1 LETTS
6 LTVYEGTDLSKHLP
20 SKLVNELSSYL
31 SKTKS
36 TGCNNTDYC
45 TLYKNI
51 YDNKFKEI
59 YEAGTGVSTL
69 VMAYALYMVYKETG
83 VKGRLTSMEEH
94 KEYLDIS
101 KKLLPD
107 YLQEY
112 VDFILSDRVF
122 DYWRWVGGYRYKDI
136 PVRNYDFGWFDGP
149 STSMEDKTKIGTTA
163 NFDAVYLCI
172 DRKLTI
178 WGFVDGR
185 VYTVYVLKELF
196 FNKIKYYIDS
206 KDKKCRLGIIE
217 GIEYKDLHKY
227 SKKIVNNVEKTVKRI
242 TKIVLD

>member
-1 LETTS
+1 MNNTALI
-6 LTVYEGTDLSKHLP
+6 VYEGTNLNKHLP
-20 SKLVNELSSYL
+20 PKLVNELSIYL

-69 VMAYALYMVYKETG
+69 VMAYALYMIYKETG

-101 KKLLPD
+101 KELLPN
-107 YLQEY
+107 YLHEY

-122 DYWRWVGGYRYKDI
+122 DHYMMFCGYRYKDI
-136 PVRNYDFGWFDGP
+136 PVRKYDFCWFDGP
-149 STSMEDKTKIGTTA
+149 SMLTDKRNGKKNA
-163 NFDAVYLCI
+163 NFDALYLCI
-172 DRKLTI
+172 NRKLTV

-185 VYTVYVLKELF
+185 VYTVYVLKEMF
-196 FNKIKYYIDS
+196 SNKIKYYLDKNDS
-206 KDKKCRLGIIE
+206 TCKIG
-217 GIEYKDLHKY
+217 
-227 SKKIVNNVEKTVKRI
+227 IVNGIRYNDLDDYCTRVFHNVKKLI
-242 TKIVLD
+242 K